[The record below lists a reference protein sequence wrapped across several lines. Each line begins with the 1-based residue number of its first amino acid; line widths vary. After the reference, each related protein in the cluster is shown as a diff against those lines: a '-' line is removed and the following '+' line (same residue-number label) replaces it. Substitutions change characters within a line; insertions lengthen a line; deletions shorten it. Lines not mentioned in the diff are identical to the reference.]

1 MPLFRRKPKPPPE
14 PSVSLP
20 IGERVERATE
30 ATLLRGKDALKGNLF
45 LTNQRLLFE
54 ARKGDARWMVVPWS
68 EVKSAGLYRW
78 QGAMGPSSRS
88 QCLVVETT
96 KGEQVWW
103 DFREDE
109 ERAWLPLVQ
118 QRAAAAVSQQPAEL
132 DDSDSAET
140 WARRGRW

>member
-1 MPLFRRKPKPPPE
+1 M
-14 PSVSLP
+14 SLP
-20 IGERVERATE
+20 VGERVERATE
-30 ATLLRGKDALKGNLF
+30 ATLLQGKHAMKGNLF
-45 LTNQRLLFE
+45 LTNERLLFE
-54 ARKGDARWMVVPWS
+54 AHKGEARWMVVPWS
-68 EVKSAGLYRW
+68 EVKSAGLFRW
-78 QGAMGPSSRS
+78 QGAMGPPSRN

-109 ERAWLPLVQ
+109 EREWLPLVQ
-118 QRAAAAVSQQPAEL
+118 QHAARAASPPSEEP